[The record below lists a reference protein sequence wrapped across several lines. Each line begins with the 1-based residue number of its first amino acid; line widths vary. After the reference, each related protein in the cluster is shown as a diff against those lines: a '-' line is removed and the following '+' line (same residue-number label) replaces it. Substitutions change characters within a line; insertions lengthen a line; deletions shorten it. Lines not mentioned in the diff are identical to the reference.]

1 MGAGAHT
8 GVGGRIFAPTIPLH
22 RMDVTSV
29 KQVDAKI
36 GDALERQLAYQR
48 ATLTLV
54 ASANY
59 LSPAVL
65 AAQGSTLASER
76 AEGYPGARY
85 FAGTEQI
92 DRVETAA
99 IERAQRLFDAPH
111 ANVQPHSGTS
121 ANMGVY
127 VGMLNPGDTILS
139 LQLDHGGHL
148 SHGHHVNFAGQY
160 YEIEQYGV
168 DLDSGVIDYDALA
181 ETAHAVEPDLIVTG
195 FSAYPRTVEWAR
207 VGEIAREVDA
217 YHLADVAH
225 TTGLIAGGVHPNPI
239 EHADFVTGSTHKS
252 LRAGRGGMILC
263 HEEHAAAI
271 DSGVFP
277 GAQGDPLM
285 HNIAGKAVG
294 FAEALAPDFAR
305 YAAAVIEN
313 ATVLAKTLRV
323 AGFEL
328 VSGGTDTHLI
338 LIDLQRTHPELTGKA
353 AETALEAGGIVL
365 NANPVPGDPRPPRLT
380 SGIRVGTAAVTTRG
394 LGPEQMRTI
403 GQLIADQLA
412 APGDTEVTA
421 QVASEVAALCAA
433 FPLYR
438 SFE

>member
-1 MGAGAHT
+1 
-8 GVGGRIFAPTIPLH
+8 
-22 RMDVTSV
+22 MDLTSV
-29 KQVDAKI
+29 EQVDAEV
-36 GDALERQLAYQR
+36 GDALAQQLAYQR
-48 ATLTLV
+48 GTISLV

-65 AAQGSTLASER
+65 AAQGSTLACER

-85 FAGTEQI
+85 FAGTDQI

-127 VGMLNPGDTILS
+127 VGVLDPGDTILS

-160 YEIEQYGV
+160 YTIEQYGV

-181 ETAHAVEPDLIVTG
+181 ETARAVDPDLIVTG
-195 FSAYPRTVEWAR
+195 FSAYPRTVDWDR
-207 VGEIAREVDA
+207 VGTIAREVDA

-225 TTGLIAGGVHPNPI
+225 TTGLIAGGAHPSPI
-239 EHADFVTGSTHKS
+239 DHADFVTGSTHKS

-263 HEEHAAAI
+263 QEEHAEAI

-294 FAEALAPDFAR
+294 FAEALEPGFNR
-305 YAAAVIEN
+305 YAASVVEN
-313 ATVLAKTLRV
+313 AAVLAKTLRV
-323 AGFEL
+323 AGFDL

-353 AETALEAGGIVL
+353 AEAALEEAGIVL
-365 NANPVPGDPRPPRLT
+365 NANPIPGDPRPPRLT
-380 SGIRVGTAAVTTRG
+380 SGIRIGTAAVTTRG
-394 LGPEQMRTI
+394 LGTDQMERI
-403 GQLIADQLA
+403 GRLIADRLA
-412 APGDTEVTA
+412 APTDDA
-421 QVASEVAALCAA
+421 VAEEVATAVTSICDA
-433 FPLYR
+433 FPLYP
-438 SFE
+438 ELDV